1 MPKAVPVKSALEASK
16 TSGSSPTPA
25 VVLIPRGLRIEDDAQ
40 YMGVS
45 PWYVEELI
53 RSKQLPALKLCR
65 MMPTA
70 RFQKQILTLFVVNGE
85 VSGTVL
91 N

>member
-1 MPKAVPVKSALEASK
+1 MQQIKKQC
-16 TSGSSPTPA
+16 PTT
-25 VVLIPRGLRIEDDAQ
+25 VDRRGYRIEEAAT

-65 MMPTA
+65 HY
-70 RFQKQILTLFVVNGE
+70 TLLREDLDAF
-85 VSGTVL
+85 L
-91 N
+91 NRKRQEIAA